1 MGLIYE
7 IIYWSLYAI
16 VLGGVTLALGA
27 QLIHDTIILTRDAF
41 GKKELDGEK
50 EDVHDTA
57 AEN

>member
-27 QLIHDTIILTRDAF
+27 QLIHDTIILTKDTF
-41 GKKELDGEK
+41 CKKELDGEK